1 VAIESSSKKRAEKID
16 FVAAELAGEVKTDS
30 EGSTPA
36 KTRGN
41 SRTVFM
47 VVLGTAAGKRM
58 SNYLLRKEKRSTR
71 PGLKR
76 KNRMKRTAKNCHY

>member
-30 EGSTPA
+30 EEGSTPA

-41 SRTVFM
+41 SRAVFM
-47 VVLGTAAGKRM
+47 AQQRET
-58 SNYLLRKEKRSTR
+58 NEQLLATEREKIDQARAEAEACTGR
-71 PGLKR
+71 QDKAVAR
-76 KNRMKRTAKNCHY
+76 